1 MFVWT
6 LGNPL
11 GDAETRMNLF
21 ISSSSF
27 HTQTFAYPE
36 SSAER
41 EEILQGLQSRIE
53 DIKSV
58 GVDTRTVVLSSWADS
73 GARCFHVHS
82 PLPLPQVLSQTES
95 YLQQLLVRAMAALP
109 QWKVRVQKCKAVQM
123 VLNLCSSS
131 VTEKCLIAEAWCP
144 TAKLPE
150 LQSALREGGVGQAK
164 TAQTCR
170 YRAGG
175 ITAPLL
181 PLLFFFFFIW
191 LTSGK
196 VAAGWIPS
204 TTGWRPRRLHPR
216 SSLSTLSPRAFRTSS
231 MLTAWRAT
239 AKSTQV
245 GLCASKRIARV
256 PHCPELDF
264 NLSAHLGSGVHHHN
278 LPLPVCGDVW
288 GRGSRPSDDTGRPLD
303 GPWGKGS

>member
-181 PLLFFFFFIW
+181 PLLFFFFFY
-191 LTSGK
+191 LTHQ
-196 VAAGWIPS
+196 
-204 TTGWRPRRLHPR
+204 R
-216 SSLSTLSPRAFRTSS
+216 
-231 MLTAWRAT
+231 
-239 AKSTQV
+239 KS
-245 GLCASKRIARV
+245 
-256 PHCPELDF
+256 
-264 NLSAHLGSGVHHHN
+264 GSGVDSFYN
-278 LPLPVCGDVW
+278 RLETSTPPPTLFPLN
-288 GRGSRPSDDTGRPLD
+288 SFTTGFQNIVDAYGVASYREVNP
-303 GPWGKGS
+303 GGTVRF